1 MQRSLGSVGAAPT
14 GFAEMAPCFGS
25 VLSCCNTIAIPLL
38 LVSSCPVVTAIP
50 LLASGLS
57 YPTVTLLLYPFFWYH
72 PVLL

>member
-25 VLSCCNTIAIPLL
+25 VLSCCNTIAVPLL
-38 LVSSCPVVTAIP
+38 WVSPCPAVTAIP
-50 LLASGLS
+50 LLALGLS
-57 YPTVTLLLYPFFWYH
+57 YPAVTLLLYPCFGSH